1 MRFCIRTVPAAVA
14 GREIKATAYL
24 LFFSSLSVSVS
35 LRYTLSR
42 VISLRGAAREDIVF
56 AIGFLQGARAT
67 PIMRLSLSSFSFS
80 SSLFGSFQLLLFSG
94 FPRARVGGEW
104 ILRIYA
110 GLTIIALAGSRKN
123 SRLLQSREAARY
135 VHLRACV
142 CIIYERDALLDV
154 VTPFSSVFLLYSRAS
169 NFAVEKCFFFA
180 FITFVASFCAL
191 CYINFWNR
199 CAAYSC
205 CAMAASTAVVSE

>member
-67 PIMRLSLSSFSFS
+67 PIMRLSL
-80 SSLFGSFQLLLFSG
+80 LLLLLFFSFRL
-94 FPRARVGGEW
+94 FP
-104 ILRIYA
+104 
-110 GLTIIALAGSRKN
+110 ALA
-123 SRLLQSREAARY
+123 
-135 VHLRACV
+135 
-142 CIIYERDALLDV
+142 
-154 VTPFSSVFLLYSRAS
+154 F
-169 NFAVEKCFFFA
+169 
-180 FITFVASFCAL
+180 
-191 CYINFWNR
+191 
-199 CAAYSC
+199 
-205 CAMAASTAVVSE
+205 